1 MSQLG
6 EAVTRYHKILEAEPY
21 KDLSWAHD
29 LQDRMRTQQ
38 LAVAGRPISP
48 TLRPHFI
55 SRRQYTNLVKTA
67 ECLFTAINRVE
78 NMALSSPAL
87 LSRMELLPAE
97 KMLAAVDPGYPF
109 FSVTSLLDT
118 HLHNGTVRFARY
130 NPDTPSGVAYGDALS
145 DLFYDAPPV
154 KEFRKRYTLTKLP
167 GMKHLLH
174 AILKAYK
181 EWGGRNKKP
190 NIGILEFRQPFQT
203 TESGENIL
211 IRDYFRKEGFPSQII
226 SPDQLEYRN
235 NVLRSGDFTLD
246 LIYRRIR
253 VQEFLVRYDLMHPL
267 LRAYREGKVCVVNNF
282 RSEVAQKKAL
292 FDLLTDENITS
303 TFPAAE
309 KKVIREFV
317 PWTRMVQSAKT
328 TYQDRQV
335 DLPEF
340 ILKNR
345 ENLVL
350 QPNDD
355 STEHNSFRGS
365 ETDDAGWEKAL
376 KTAIRNPYIVQEVI
390 EPAHETF
397 PLLTNGRLEM
407 RKMRVDVY
415 PHSYL
420 GKVQGCS
427 SWLSAAGNNAFS
439 TLTGVAPTYVL
450 DPK

>member
-1 MSQLG
+1 
-6 EAVTRYHKILEAEPY
+6 
-21 KDLSWAHD
+21 
-29 LQDRMRTQQ
+29 
-38 LAVAGRPISP
+38 
-48 TLRPHFI
+48 
-55 SRRQYTNLVKTA
+55 
-67 ECLFTAINRVE
+67 
-78 NMALSSPAL
+78 
-87 LSRMELLPAE
+87 
-97 KMLAAVDPGYPF
+97 
-109 FSVTSLLDT
+109 
-118 HLHNGTVRFARY
+118 
-130 NPDTPSGVAYGDALS
+130 
-145 DLFYDAPPV
+145 V
-154 KEFRKRYTLTKLP
+154 KEFRKKYTLTKLP

-174 AILKAYK
+174 AMLKAYK

-203 TESGENIL
+203 SESGENIL
-211 IRDYFRKEGFPSQII
+211 IRDYFRKEGFPCQII
-226 SPDQLEYRN
+226 SPDQLDYRN
-235 NVLRSGDFTLD
+235 NALRSGDFMLD
-246 LIYRRIR
+246 IIYRRIR
-253 VQEFLVRYDLMHPL
+253 VQEFLVRYDLTHPL

-282 RSEVAQKKAL
+282 RSEVAQKKAI
-292 FDLLTDENITS
+292 FDLLTDENITA

-317 PWTRMVQSAKT
+317 PWTRLVQTAKT
-328 TYQDRQV
+328 TYQAREV

-365 ETDDAGWEKAL
+365 ETDAAGWEKAL
-376 KTAIRNPYIVQEVI
+376 KTAMRNPYIVQEVI
-390 EPAHETF
+390 EPVHETF
-397 PLLTNGRLEM
+397 PLLTYGHLEM

-427 SWLSAAGNNAFS
+427 SWLSAAGTNAFS
-439 TLTGVAPTYVL
+439 TLAGVAPTYVL

>member
-6 EAVTRYHKILEAEPY
+6 EAVTRYHKILETEPY
-21 KDLSWAHD
+21 KDLAWANN
-29 LQDRMRTQQ
+29 LQERMRTQQ
-38 LAVAGRPISP
+38 LAVAGRPVSP

-67 ECLFTAINRVE
+67 ECLFGAINRIE

-87 LSRMELLPAE
+87 LARMELLPAE

-109 FSVTSLLDT
+109 FSVASLLDT
-118 HLHNGTVRFARY
+118 HMHNGTVRFARY
-130 NPDTPSGVAYGDALS
+130 NPDTPVGVAYSDALA

-154 KEFRKRYTLTKLP
+154 KEFRKKYTLTKLP

-174 AILKAYK
+174 ALLKAFK
-181 EWGGRNKKP
+181 EWGGKNKKP

-203 TESGENIL
+203 SESGENIL
-211 IRDYFRKEGFPSQII
+211 IRDYFRKEGFSCQIV
-226 SPDQLEYRN
+226 SPEQLEYRN
-235 NVLRSGDFTLD
+235 SVLRSGDFTPD

-253 VQEFLVRYDLMHPL
+253 VQEFLVRYELTHPL

-282 RSEVAQKKAL
+282 RSEVAQKKAI
-292 FDLLTDENITS
+292 FDLLTDEHITS
-303 TFPAAE
+303 GFPAAE
-309 KKVIREFV
+309 KKVIRDFV

-328 TYQDRQV
+328 TYQAQQV

-355 STEHNSFRGS
+355 STEHVSFRGS

-376 KTAIRNPYIVQEVI
+376 KTAIRNPYVVQEVI
-390 EPAHETF
+390 EPVHEMF
-397 PLLTNGRLEM
+397 PLLTYGHLEM

-427 SWLSAAGNNAFS
+427 SWLSAGTNAFS
-439 TLTGVAPTYVL
+439 TLSGVAPTFVL